1 MSLVARYLEAHGMPT
16 VIIGSALDIVERC
29 GVPRFLFVDF
39 PLGNPCGKPWDKTMQ
54 QRIVRQG
61 ISLFDSIGAPQSTVF
76 CEERWGDDDW
86 RDRYME
92 INDRNRDEL
101 ARKGEELRQRRA
113 GRERR
118 AE

>member
-1 MSLVARYLEAHGMPT
+1 MSLVARYLEEQGMPT
-16 VIIGSALDIVERC
+16 VIIGSALDIVEHC

-39 PLGNPCGKPWDKTMQ
+39 PLGNPCGKPWDQAMQ

-61 ISLFDSIGAPQSTVF
+61 ISLFETVKAPQSTVC
-76 CEERWGDDDW
+76 CEERWDGDDW

-92 INDRNRDEL
+92 VNEGNRDEL

-113 GRERR
+113 NRERR
-118 AE
+118 V